1 MEAGSQINPS
11 MTVSGSGGGGGVTS
25 LSLLQ
30 RARTGDA
37 VAWER
42 LVHLY
47 TPLVHYWCRRLGV
60 LGSDADD
67 VLQEVFQLAFQR
79 INDFRRTQAG
89 HTLRGW
95 LRGIT
100 RNKVLEFFR
109 RSGRQPAGVGGST
122 IHQRI
127 QEVADSVDAAGPGDE
142 ADDAEVVNDLY
153 CRALELV
160 RHEFEPAT
168 WRAFWR
174 TTVDAQRP
182 VDVATELGLSA
193 AAVRMAKSRVLRRIR
208 EELGELEVG

>member
-1 MEAGSQINPS
+1 LEAESEINRVA
-11 MTVSGSGGGGGVTS
+11 VSRSASVTS

-30 RARTGDA
+30 RARAGDPG
-37 VAWER
+37 AWER

-47 TPLVHYWCRRLGV
+47 APLVHYWCRRLGV
-60 LGSDADD
+60 QAADGED
-67 VLQEVFQLAFQR
+67 VAQEVFQLAFAR

-100 RNKVLEFFR
+100 RNKVLEFYR
-109 RSGRQPAGVGGST
+109 RSGQQPQGVGGST
-122 IHQRI
+122 IHLHL
-127 QEVADSVDAAGPGDE
+127 QEIADTDVALGDE

-153 CRALELV
+153 YRALELV
-160 RHEFEPAT
+160 RHEFEPVT

-174 TTVDAQRP
+174 TTVDGQRP
-182 VDVATELGLSA
+182 VEVAAELKLSP

-208 EELGELEVG
+208 EELGDVELG